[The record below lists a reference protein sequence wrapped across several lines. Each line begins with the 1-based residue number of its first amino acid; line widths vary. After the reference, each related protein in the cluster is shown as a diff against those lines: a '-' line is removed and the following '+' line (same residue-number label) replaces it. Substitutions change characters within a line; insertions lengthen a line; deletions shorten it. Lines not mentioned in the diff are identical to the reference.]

1 MRERAMA
8 TKVRVHVGE
17 RPEESGRRFINAWRQ
32 AQQGAINEP
41 QTHLSFESWE
51 LLARTLTPKRLA
63 LLRQIHRRPATS
75 IAALARLVGRD
86 YKRVHEDVELLAAAG
101 LVERSQGQVRA
112 DYDEIRATIA
122 L

>member
-1 MRERAMA
+1 MT
-8 TKVRVHVGE
+8 TKVSIHVGE
-17 RPEESGRRFINAWRQ
+17 GPEASGRRFVDAWRR
-32 AQQGAINEP
+32 AERGEDDA

-63 LLRQIHRRPATS
+63 LLRHIHRQRATS
-75 IAALARLVGRD
+75 IAALARMVGRD
-86 YKRVHEDVELLAAAG
+86 YKRVHEDVELLTAAG
-101 LVERSQGQVRA
+101 LVERSEGRVRA